1 MLSEPRSPATDYPA
15 VCSDVVL
22 PLSVVSLEI
31 RLQNWLTMI
40 DVRAK
45 RLSVS
50 SKSSALGKV
59 LEFHIPDLTQ
69 WSELLG
75 RLLEAHLS
83 SSLESQASWI

>member
-1 MLSEPRSPATDYPA
+1 
-15 VCSDVVL
+15 
-22 PLSVVSLEI
+22 
-31 RLQNWLTMI
+31 MI

-75 RLLEAHLS
+75 RLLEADVS